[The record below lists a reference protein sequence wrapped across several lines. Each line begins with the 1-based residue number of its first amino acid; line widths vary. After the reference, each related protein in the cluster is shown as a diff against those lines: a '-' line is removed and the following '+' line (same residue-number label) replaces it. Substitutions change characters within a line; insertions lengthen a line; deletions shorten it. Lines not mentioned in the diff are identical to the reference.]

1 MGDGLLLVIF
11 SWSADRKSF
20 QVPLNLGF
28 KIKSYHMW
36 NCQVPLN
43 LGFKIKSYHMWNCQV
58 PLNLGFKIKS
68 YHMWNCHVMLICSK
82 RNSNSSSSGGDGTVL
97 VVAAVVM
104 VTVVVLAVRV
114 VGVFTVVV
122 VVVAPAVVVALVEV
136 AAGIV
141 TAGCSL
147 EYSSHKRVW
156 RQQNPAK
163 WEQRWVRRQTSSAE
177 PTKTPSSQPWRGI
190 SQQLLKR
197 VKKWCTSGQTSWQN
211 WWTPTR

>member
-1 MGDGLLLVIF
+1 MGIGDGLLLVIF
-11 SWSADRKSF
+11 SWSADRKST
-20 QVPLNLGF
+20 
-28 KIKSYHMW
+28 
-36 NCQVPLN
+36 
-43 LGFKIKSYHMWNCQV
+43 QV

-122 VVVAPAVVVALVEV
+122 VVEALAVVVALVEV

-141 TAGCSL
+141 TASCSL

-163 WEQRWVRRQTSSAE
+163 REQRWVRRQTSSAE
-177 PTKTPSSQPWRGI
+177 PTKRKTPSSQPWRGI

-197 VKKWCTSGQTSWQN
+197 VKKWWASGQTSWQN